1 MKRSLKDF
9 HNQRLRNKRV
19 RIKEAGKRAL
29 CIVVLLGLIA
39 TCSSSRPEGNLLATY
54 PTFKVFHDK
63 EYDGVWE
70 AVLKALK
77 DYRLIRTDKENGYI
91 KSALIDNRSDERF
104 EFEVLVKKKTAGIVV
119 TVNNY
124 IQKHQ
129 ERIGWKNITSNTVLE
144 HSILTEIEKHLNKKR
159 R

>member
-1 MKRSLKDF
+1 M
-9 HNQRLRNKRV
+9 

-29 CIVVLLGLIA
+29 CIVVLIGLIA
-39 TCSSSRPEGNLLATY
+39 ACSSSRPEGNLLATY
-54 PTFKVFHDK
+54 PTFTVFHDK
-63 EYDGVWE
+63 EYDTVWE

-91 KSALIDNRSDERF
+91 KSALTDNRPDERF
-104 EFEVLVKKKTAGIVV
+104 EFELLVKKKARGITV

-124 IQKHQ
+124 IQKH
-129 ERIGWKNITSNTVLE
+129 EEGIGWKNITSNTVLE
-144 HSILTEIEKHLNKKR
+144 HSILTDIKKFLNKER